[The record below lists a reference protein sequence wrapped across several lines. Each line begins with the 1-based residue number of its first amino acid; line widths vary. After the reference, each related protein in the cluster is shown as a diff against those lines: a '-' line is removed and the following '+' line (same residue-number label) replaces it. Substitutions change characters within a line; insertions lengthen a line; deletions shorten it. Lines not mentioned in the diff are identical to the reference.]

1 MTTNF
6 KNQALG
12 LAQKIIE
19 ETLPKIGLTNR
30 HRRLYIYIYCDIL
43 EPCT

>member
-19 ETLPKIGLTNR
+19 ETLPKIGLTNK